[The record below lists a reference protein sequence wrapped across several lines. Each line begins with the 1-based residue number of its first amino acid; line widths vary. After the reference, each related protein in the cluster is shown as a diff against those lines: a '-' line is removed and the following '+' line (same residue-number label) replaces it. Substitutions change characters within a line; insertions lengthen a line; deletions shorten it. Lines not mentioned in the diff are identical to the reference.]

1 MLSCT
6 KPQPLLITKWRYFP
20 HLIAQKTFAKTNI
33 YECHSFCCHTA
44 FSSWEAEILSRFRPR
59 PAAVWPGGSTFAPGF
74 SRIYTP
80 GNSCNSIERTIM
92 TGRASTLSPES
103 SDYLPGSTAAEKRSL
118 AKWYAAARAALARNR
133 PLTTATTPASFRR
146 PASDLSASEAAA
158 LRSVGAFKDETPLEA
173 DNDPLIRSQ
182 AQYMAL
188 LEESLSAA
196 EAAKLLHVD
205 VSRVRQRLRER
216 SLFGIEHEGS
226 WRLPRFQFERRL
238 VIPGLA
244 QILKALPTDL
254 FPLDVVD
261 WFVLPDSDLQL
272 DSDTAPLNPREW
284 LLSGRP
290 VEAVVKL
297 ASDLTRA

>member
-1 MLSCT
+1 M
-6 KPQPLLITKWRYFP
+6 
-20 HLIAQKTFAKTNI
+20 
-33 YECHSFCCHTA
+33 
-44 FSSWEAEILSRFRPR
+44 
-59 PAAVWPGGSTFAPGF
+59 
-74 SRIYTP
+74 
-80 GNSCNSIERTIM
+80 IM
-92 TGRASTLSPES
+92 TGRASTLSPETL
-103 SDYLPGSTAAEKRSL
+103 DYLPGSTAAEKRSL

-133 PLTTATTPASFRR
+133 PLTTAITPSSLRR
-146 PASDLSASEAAA
+146 SADDFSAAEAEA
-158 LRSVGAFKDETPLEA
+158 LRSVGAFKDETPVEP
-173 DNDPLIRSQ
+173 DNDPLLRSQ

-216 SLFGIEHEGS
+216 SLFGIEYEGS

-254 FPLDVVD
+254 FALDVVD

-272 DSDTAPLNPREW
+272 DSDTAPLSPREW

-290 VEAVVKL
+290 VEVVVKL

>member
-1 MLSCT
+1 
-6 KPQPLLITKWRYFP
+6 
-20 HLIAQKTFAKTNI
+20 
-33 YECHSFCCHTA
+33 
-44 FSSWEAEILSRFRPR
+44 
-59 PAAVWPGGSTFAPGF
+59 
-74 SRIYTP
+74 
-80 GNSCNSIERTIM
+80 
-92 TGRASTLSPES
+92 
-103 SDYLPGSTAAEKRSL
+103 
-118 AKWYAAARAALARNR
+118 
-133 PLTTATTPASFRR
+133 
-146 PASDLSASEAAA
+146 
-158 LRSVGAFKDETPLEA
+158 LRSVGAFKDETPIQA

-244 QILKALPTDL
+244 QILKALPPDL

-272 DSDTAPLNPREW
+272 DSDTAPLTPREW

-290 VEAVVKL
+290 VEAVVTL
-297 ASDLTRA
+297 ARDLTRA